1 MKRFH
6 SAIYF
11 LVFGILFQLESCI
24 FPAVKFEE
32 IIGES
37 FLVVEAEI
45 HNGDALNFV
54 KLSSSAN
61 SVIKGNSIP
70 ISDATVYLTDDLNNR
85 IDFKLDPAVRGR
97 YIPSVPFK
105 GVVGRFY
112 QLHIQTVSGEEY
124 LSDAEELKP
133 VPEISDLYFEYN
145 KKEEL
150 ADLDPLKNGF
160 DVFVN
165 FKDLP
170 ETGNFY
176 QWTWEHYEKL
186 EICTS
191 CGNGST
197 YDFYSMECRFPRRSV
212 SSATTNYRCNGNCWD
227 IIKNQDLLVFSDVLT
242 NNQEVVGKKIMRV
255 PYDGSTSYY
264 LKVQQRAINQA
275 AYTFFASL
283 VNSYQNAGSLF
294 DIPAETKFSV
304 NIHSVSD
311 PSKKVLGIFNV
322 FGLNEKI
329 LIIDRFNEVPAN
341 TNPVKIPL
349 DGSIYECP
357 IGGPADC
364 QDRTPCIES
373 ETRTKIQ
380 PKGWE

>member
-1 MKRFH
+1 
-6 SAIYF
+6 
-11 LVFGILFQLESCI
+11 
-24 FPAVKFEE
+24 
-32 IIGES
+32 
-37 FLVVEAEI
+37 
-45 HNGDALNFV
+45 
-54 KLSSSAN
+54 
-61 SVIKGNSIP
+61 
-70 ISDATVYLTDDLNNR
+70 
-85 IDFKLDPAVRGR
+85 
-97 YIPSVPFK
+97 
-105 GVVGRFY
+105 
-112 QLHIQTVSGEEY
+112 
-124 LSDAEELKP
+124 
-133 VPEISDLYFEYN
+133 
-145 KKEEL
+145 
-150 ADLDPLKNGF
+150 
-160 DVFVN
+160 
-165 FKDLP
+165 
-170 ETGNFY
+170 
-176 QWTWEHYEKL
+176 
-186 EICTS
+186 
-191 CGNGST
+191 
-197 YDFYSMECRFPRRSV
+197 
-212 SSATTNYRCNGNCWD
+212 
-227 IIKNQDLLVFSDVLT
+227 
-242 NNQEVVGKKIMRV
+242 MRV